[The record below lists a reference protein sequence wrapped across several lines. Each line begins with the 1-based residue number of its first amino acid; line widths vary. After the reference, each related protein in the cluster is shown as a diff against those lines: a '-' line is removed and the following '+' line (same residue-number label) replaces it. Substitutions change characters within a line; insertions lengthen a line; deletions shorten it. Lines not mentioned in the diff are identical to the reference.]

1 MIEGAA
7 GEDLSLETL
16 TLALSQGER
25 DRFVGALMREWL
37 SDR

>member
-7 GEDLSLETL
+7 GEVLSLETHTL
-16 TLALSQGER
+16 TLSQGVR
-25 DRFVGALMREWL
+25 VRFVGALMREWL